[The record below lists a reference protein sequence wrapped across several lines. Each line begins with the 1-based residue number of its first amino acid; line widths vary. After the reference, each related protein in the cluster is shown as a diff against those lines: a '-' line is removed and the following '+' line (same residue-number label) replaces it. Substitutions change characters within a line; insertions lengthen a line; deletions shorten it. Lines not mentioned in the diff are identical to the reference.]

1 MRGDRIA
8 EAGSKGNA
16 RGPPSSS
23 VRAFALADWHYGCTL
38 GEAGEDVEHAWQAG
52 NRAREPARADG
63 RNVDDASHRCG
74 QKPAAVR
81 VGRPEAWAAL
91 APLLETRAS
100 MLLEWVSDDSVWED
114 IESS

>member
-1 MRGDRIA
+1 LT
-8 EAGSKGNA
+8 
-16 RGPPSSS
+16 
-23 VRAFALADWHYGCTL
+23 LADWQYGCTL
-38 GEAGEDVEHAWQAG
+38 GESGG
-52 NRAREPARADG
+52 RMSST